1 MGKGTKSPGEQNT
14 ARFFS
19 PDCFYGPCVCLCICL
34 TQTPWK
40 CPAFLDTGKE
50 ANTLLR
56 RKTKFL
62 KDNNFFFYSKEVCR
76 NLHGNILCYVVY
88 NLYSLAQMKENS
100 LVFCMISLRWTEEKY
115 FEPLRP
121 HLCLIFLFH
130 LLYPPLI
137 PSLFWVRAKNPRL
150 KWQWKWCTME
160 TVSWKKPCKIW
171 MMNCISQLTH
181 EDRAQEIFSLRFWA
195 CEWAL

>member
-1 MGKGTKSPGEQNT
+1 MHLIRKCIQCSLRTRASSIFCFSCVKSRGKSGENKQVGKGTKSPGEQNT

-62 KDNNFFFYSKEVCR
+62 KDNNFFFCSKEVCR

-100 LVFCMISLRWTEEKY
+100 LVFGMISLR
-115 FEPLRP
+115 
-121 HLCLIFLFH
+121 
-130 LLYPPLI
+130 
-137 PSLFWVRAKNPRL
+137 
-150 KWQWKWCTME
+150 
-160 TVSWKKPCKIW
+160 
-171 MMNCISQLTH
+171 
-181 EDRAQEIFSLRFWA
+181 
-195 CEWAL
+195 